1 MVGGRGM
8 ANGRVTGSNG
18 KIGSAHS
25 LPTARISEELEE
37 IFSVAAETPLGS
49 SGEGKEMRQPLTN

>member
-1 MVGGRGM
+1 M
-8 ANGRVTGSNG
+8 ANGKVTGSNG

-25 LPTARISEELEE
+25 LPAHSLPAARISEELEE
-37 IFSVAAETPLGS
+37 IFSVAETPLGS